1 MFVVADPEE
10 KTCHG
15 ILTVRKVFDIDNER
29 MDLKRNLRKRRAP
42 DASVSTVV
50 NERKGRRFEC
60 GYCEYESRAQYI
72 TARHVARV
80 HLKNIRPTK
89 CDLCPFKTIYS
100 ANLKRHKERV
110 HNSVNLRLRCESK
123 SSGSGSK
130 SSGSG
135 SKSSGSKSGST
146 SLKSCAK
153 SSSSSVVPLN
163 YLLHW
168 LILVFYFF
176 VLLFF
181 TSLFYFS
188 LFTGLPCY
196 FRNTNLQSIIDRSS
210 YLTSTPENY
219 LTRTVTSVSSKLSE
233 MKQSKVVKRVILVAF
248 GLGSLVVQW

>member
-1 MFVVADPEE
+1 MEQVYITVELHESIMKCRREFMFVVADPEE

-29 MDLKRNLRKRRAP
+29 MDLVRNLRKRRAP

-80 HLKNIRPTK
+80 HLKSIRPTK

-100 ANLKRHKERV
+100 ANLKRHNRRV

-130 SSGSG
+130 TSG
-135 SKSSGSKSGST
+135 SK
-146 SLKSCAK
+146 
-153 SSSSSVVPLN
+153 
-163 YLLHW
+163 
-168 LILVFYFF
+168 
-176 VLLFF
+176 
-181 TSLFYFS
+181 
-188 LFTGLPCY
+188 
-196 FRNTNLQSIIDRSS
+196 
-210 YLTSTPENY
+210 
-219 LTRTVTSVSSKLSE
+219 
-233 MKQSKVVKRVILVAF
+233 
-248 GLGSLVVQW
+248 

>member
-1 MFVVADPEE
+1 MEQIVIKVELHESIMKCRGEIMFVVADPEE

-29 MDLKRNLRKRRAP
+29 MDRVRNLRKRRAP

-50 NERKGRRFEC
+50 NGRKGRRFEC

-100 ANLKRHKERV
+100 ANLKRHKQRV

-130 SSGSG
+130 SSGS
-135 SKSSGSKSGST
+135 KSGSKSGST
-146 SLKSCAK
+146 SVKSSAK
-153 SSSSSVVPLN
+153 SSSSSSSVVPLN
-163 YLLHW
+163 
-168 LILVFYFF
+168 
-176 VLLFF
+176 
-181 TSLFYFS
+181 
-188 LFTGLPCY
+188 
-196 FRNTNLQSIIDRSS
+196 
-210 YLTSTPENY
+210 
-219 LTRTVTSVSSKLSE
+219 
-233 MKQSKVVKRVILVAF
+233 
-248 GLGSLVVQW
+248 